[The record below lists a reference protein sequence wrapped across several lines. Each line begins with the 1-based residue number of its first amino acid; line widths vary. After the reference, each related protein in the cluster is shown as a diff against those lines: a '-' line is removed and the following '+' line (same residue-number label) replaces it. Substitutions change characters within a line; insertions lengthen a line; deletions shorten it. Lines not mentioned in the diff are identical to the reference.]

1 VRKRGKLY
9 GIGLGPGNPQLLTL
23 KAVQVLQDVAVIF
36 VPRSD
41 SREASLA
48 REVVAPFIN
57 PNHQV
62 QEFVFPMTAVPHK
75 REKALREIALSI
87 AGVLDEGRD
96 AAFVTMGDSTLYST
110 FFYLL
115 KELKKI
121 RSDLEVETVPGI
133 TSFSAAAALLN
144 RALAVG
150 QESLAVIPAT
160 ANEQFL
166 YQVLSAFDNV
176 VLLKVAPV
184 LQRVLGILAELGRL
198 EESAFVC
205 RCGLTDQLLVDNLAT
220 AGDLPED
227 YFSLILV
234 SRSRE
239 GTI

>member
-1 VRKRGKLY
+1 MRKRGKLY

-23 KAVQVLQDVAVIF
+23 RAVQVLQDVAVIF

-48 REVVAPFIN
+48 REVVAPFLN
-57 PNHQV
+57 PDHEV
-62 QEFVFPMTAVPHK
+62 REFVFPMTGVHEK
-75 REKALREIALSI
+75 REKALKEIALSV
-87 AGVLDEGRD
+87 AGVLDEGQD
-96 AAFVTMGDSTLYST
+96 AAFVTIGDSTIYST

-115 KELKKI
+115 KELRRI
-121 RSDLEVETVPGI
+121 RDDLEVETVPGI

-160 ANEQFL
+160 ADEKFL
-166 YQVLSAFDNV
+166 YQVLSTFDSV

-184 LQRVLGILAELGRL
+184 IKKVLGILAELGRL

-205 RCGLTDQLLVDNLAT
+205 RCGLVDQFLVENLAT
-220 AGDLPED
+220 ARDLPED

-234 SRSRE
+234 YRSRQRA
-239 GTI
+239 I